1 MILLWFFAK
10 IAKNGSAR
18 LNKMAARAKNKKK
31 IFKQH
36 LRSQWPD
43 LKKISEILGLL
54 ALYQN
59 C

>member
-31 IFKQH
+31 S
-36 LRSQWPD
+36 LNN
-43 LKKISEILGLL
+43 ISAASGLI
-54 ALYQN
+54 
-59 C
+59 